1 MTTPSPPGSPP
12 GLPPGSPAPALVE
25 RLSGM
30 RWNRFHTV
38 MVLLFG
44 IGWAMDAFE
53 VTLIGNV
60 LGALRQRFHLGADAM
75 SLLLGAW
82 FAGLMAGAAGFGY
95 LADRYG
101 RRRIFLASLVL
112 YGVSTL
118 AAAFAPSLAALL
130 LLRLLAG
137 IGVGAEYAAINA
149 AIAELVPSRSR
160 GRAAAVVLNFWPI
173 GSLVAALLSWLV
185 LSALPADLG
194 WRVVFGFGG
203 AIALSTA
210 WFRRHLPES
219 PRWLEATGRGTEA
232 QTIVAGIEA
241 GVTRLPV
248 PDLTPM
254 HRRAR
259 HETAALRTLL
269 GRYKARLALGAVL
282 DFAEA
287 SGYYGLFAFLP
298 LVVLPALHL
307 APAQL
312 PVFYLAGSLGAL
324 VGGGAA
330 ALLLDRW
337 GRHATVGGFYLAT
350 AAGTVAL
357 AFATGLGAG
366 PIMLGFALVNLLA
379 TGSWI
384 AAYPTFSE
392 LFPTSLR
399 ASGIGA
405 SVAVGRIGAMISPF
419 LVGWVGAHSMAGAL
433 LLLAGFW
440 LLGAAAMGLWHWM
453 GGIEA
458 RGLSLEHL
466 APEPIAV
473 REAPSHA

>member
-1 MTTPSPPGSPP
+1 MTEPQPDSLS
-12 GLPPGSPAPALVE
+12 E
-25 RLSGM
+25 RLSALQ
-30 RWNRFHTV
+30 WNRFHTIIV
-38 MVLLFG
+38 VLFG
-44 IGWAMDAFE
+44 VGWAMDAFE

-60 LGALRQRFHLGADAM
+60 LGALRERFHLGSDAM
-75 SLLLGAW
+75 SLILGAW
-82 FAGLMAGAAGFGY
+82 FAGLMLGAAGFGH

-101 RRRIFLASLVL
+101 RRRIFLGSLVL
-112 YGVSTL
+112 YGVTTL
-118 AAAFAPSLAALL
+118 AAAFAPNLAALL
-130 LLRLLAG
+130 ILRLLAG
-137 IGVGAEYAAINA
+137 IGVGAEYSAINA
-149 AIAELVPSRSR
+149 AIAELVPSRAR
-160 GRAAAVVLNFWPI
+160 GRASALVLNFWPL

-185 LSALPADLG
+185 LSALPPDLG

-203 AIALSTA
+203 LIALSSA
-210 WFRRHLPES
+210 WLRRHLPES
-219 PRWLEATGRGTEA
+219 PRWLESAGRGREA
-232 QTIVAGIEA
+232 LAIVNGIEA
-241 GVTRLPV
+241 GMTNMPAPEAPPIR
-248 PDLTPM
+248 
-254 HRRAR
+254 HRVQREQHAM
-259 HETAALRTLL
+259 LTLL
-269 GRYKARLALGAVL
+269 RRYPARLALGAVL

-312 PVFYLAGSLGAL
+312 PLFYLAGSIGAL
-324 VGGGAA
+324 LGGLAA

-337 GRHATVGGFYLAT
+337 GRFATVASFYLAT
-350 AAGTVAL
+350 ALGTIAL
-357 AFATGLGAG
+357 AFATNLGALVLGAG
-366 PIMLGFALVNLLA
+366 FALLNLLA

-419 LVGWVGAHSMAGAL
+419 LVGAVGARSMPAAL

-440 LLGAAAMGLWHWM
+440 VLGAAAMLVWRWM

-458 RGLSLEHL
+458 KGMQLERI
-466 APEPIAV
+466 APQEDAA
-473 REAPSHA
+473 RA

>member
-1 MTTPSPPGSPP
+1 M
-12 GLPPGSPAPALVE
+12 GLPDAPLAATMGE
-25 RLSGM
+25 RLSTM

-38 MVLLFG
+38 IVLLFG

-60 LGALRQRFHLGADAM
+60 LGALRERFDLGANAM
-75 SLLLGAW
+75 SLILGAW
-82 FAGLMAGAAGFGY
+82 FVGLMLGASGFGA

-112 YGVSTL
+112 YGVATL
-118 AAAFAPSLAALL
+118 ATAFAPSLAALL
-130 LLRLLAG
+130 ALRLLAG

-160 GRAAAVVLNFWPI
+160 GRAAALVLNFWPI
-173 GSLVAALLSWLV
+173 GSLLAALLSWLV

-203 AIALSTA
+203 VIALSSA

-219 PRWLEATGRGTEA
+219 PRWLDAVGREAEA
-232 QTIVAGIEA
+232 AAIVASIEA
-241 GVTRLPV
+241 GITRPPTLP
-248 PDLTPM
+248 PM
-254 HRRAR
+254 PIRHRAR
-259 HETAALRTLL
+259 REGAAMMILLR
-269 GRYKARLALGAVL
+269 RYPARLALGAVL

-312 PVFYLAGSLGAL
+312 PLFYLAGSLGAL
-324 VGGGAA
+324 FGGLAA
-330 ALLLDRW
+330 FLLLDRW
-337 GRHATVGGFYLAT
+337 GRHGTVAGFYLAT
-350 AAGTVAL
+350 ALATIAL
-357 AFATGLGAG
+357 AFATDLGAG
-366 PIMLGFALVNLLA
+366 VLMLGFALVNLLA

-405 SVAVGRIGAMISPF
+405 SVAIGRLGATLSPF
-419 LVGWVGAHSMAGAL
+419 LVGYLGARSMPEAL

-440 LLGAAAMGLWHWM
+440 LLGAGAMLLWHWL
-453 GGIEA
+453 GGIEG
-458 RGLSLEHL
+458 RGLALERI
-466 APEPIAV
+466 APEEGG
-473 REAPSHA
+473 EALSHA

>member
-1 MTTPSPPGSPP
+1 MS
-12 GLPPGSPAPALVE
+12 LPDTSDAATMAE
-25 RLSGM
+25 RLSTM

-38 MVLLFG
+38 IVLLFG

-60 LGALRQRFHLGADAM
+60 LGALRERFDLGANAM
-75 SLLLGAW
+75 SMILGAW
-82 FAGLMAGAAGFGY
+82 FVGLMLGAAGFGA

-112 YGVSTL
+112 YGVATL
-118 AAAFAPSLAALL
+118 ATAFAPSLAALL
-130 LLRLLAG
+130 ALRLLAG

-160 GRAAAVVLNFWPI
+160 GRAAALVLNFWPI
-173 GSLVAALLSWLV
+173 GSLLAALLSWLV
-185 LSALPADLG
+185 LSALPSDLG

-203 AIALSTA
+203 VIALSSA

-219 PRWLEATGRGTEA
+219 PRWLDAVGREVEAA
-232 QTIVAGIEA
+232 AIVAGIEA
-241 GVTRLPV
+241 GITRLP
-248 PDLTPM
+248 PATPAPIR
-254 HRRAR
+254 HRVRREGASM
-259 HETAALRTLL
+259 TTLL
-269 GRYKARLALGAVL
+269 RRYPARLALGAVL

-312 PVFYLAGSLGAL
+312 PLFYLAGSVGAL
-324 VGGGAA
+324 FGGLAA
-330 ALLLDRW
+330 FLLLDRW
-337 GRHATVGGFYLAT
+337 GRHGTVAGFYLAT
-350 AAGTVAL
+350 ALATVAL
-357 AFATGLGAG
+357 AFATGFGAG
-366 PIMLGFALVNLLA
+366 VLMLGFALVNLLA

-405 SVAVGRIGAMISPF
+405 SVAIGRLGAMLSPF
-419 LVGWVGAHSMAGAL
+419 LVGYVGAHSMPQAL

-440 LLGAAAMGLWHWM
+440 LLGAAAMLLWHWF
-453 GGIEA
+453 GGIEG
-458 RGLSLEHL
+458 RGLALERI
-466 APEPIAV
+466 APE
-473 REAPSHA
+473 EAGEALSHA

>member
-1 MTTPSPPGSPP
+1 
-12 GLPPGSPAPALVE
+12 
-25 RLSGM
+25 
-30 RWNRFHTV
+30 
-38 MVLLFG
+38 
-44 IGWAMDAFE
+44 MDAFE

-60 LGALRQRFHLGADAM
+60 LGALRERFDLGADAM
-75 SLLLGAW
+75 SLILGAW
-82 FAGLMAGAAGFGY
+82 FAGLMLGAAGFGY

-112 YGVSTL
+112 YGVTTL
-118 AAAFAPSLAALL
+118 AAAFAPNLAALL

-137 IGVGAEYAAINA
+137 IGVGAEYSAINA
-149 AIAELVPSRSR
+149 AISELVPSRSR
-160 GRAAAVVLNFWPI
+160 GRAAAVVLNFLPV
-173 GSLVAALLSWLV
+173 GSLFAALLSWLV
-185 LSALPADLG
+185 LSALPPDLG

-203 AIALSTA
+203 VIALSSA

-219 PRWLEATGRGTEA
+219 PRWLESVGRDAEA
-232 QTIVAGIEA
+232 RAIVSGIEA
-241 GVTRLPV
+241 AIIILPV
-248 PDLTPM
+248 PEPTPV
-254 HRRAR
+254 HRRVKR
-259 HETAALRTLL
+259 EGAAVMTLL
-269 GRYKARLALGAVL
+269 RRYPARLALGAIL

-312 PVFYLAGSLGAL
+312 PVFYLAGSVGAL
-324 VGGGAA
+324 FGGVAA
-330 ALLLDRW
+330 SMLLDRC
-337 GRHATVGGFYLAT
+337 GRYATVSLFYLAT
-350 AAGTVAL
+350 ALGTIAL
-357 AFATGLGAG
+357 AFATNLGTG
-366 PIMLGFALVNLLA
+366 ILMLGFALVNLLA

-419 LVGWVGAHSMAGAL
+419 LVGTIGARSMPAAL

-440 LLGAAAMGLWHWM
+440 LLGAATMQMWRWM

-458 RGLSLEHL
+458 SGLALERI
-466 APEPIAV
+466 APEDV
-473 REAPSHA
+473 VSHA

>member
-1 MTTPSPPGSPP
+1 MTENSIPASATPLSD
-12 GLPPGSPAPALVE
+12 
-25 RLSGM
+25 RLAQIG
-30 RWNRFHTV
+30 WNRFHTIA
-38 MVLLFG
+38 VLLFG
-44 IGWAMDAFE
+44 MGWAMDAFE

-60 LGALRQRFHLGADAM
+60 LGALRDRFHLGADAM

-82 FAGLMAGAAGFGY
+82 FAGLMLGAAGFGY
-95 LADRYG
+95 LADRHG
-101 RRRIFLASLVL
+101 RRRVFLASLVL
-112 YGVSTL
+112 YGTTTL
-118 AAAFAPSLAALL
+118 AAAFAPSLGALL
-130 LLRLLAG
+130 ALRLLAG
-137 IGVGAEYAAINA
+137 IGVGAEYSAINA
-149 AIAELVPSRSR
+149 AIAELVPSRTR

-173 GSLVAALLSWLV
+173 GSLVAALLAWLV
-185 LSALPADLG
+185 LSALPPDIG

-203 AIALSTA
+203 AIALSSA

-219 PRWLEATGRGTEA
+219 PRWLEATG
-232 QTIVAGIEA
+232 QTDAARAVVAGIEA
-241 GVTRLPV
+241 GLTRLPV
-248 PDLTPM
+248 PDAAPV
-254 HRRAR
+254 HARVRR
-259 HETAALRTLL
+259 EGVALRTLL
-269 GRYKARLALGAVL
+269 RRYPARLALGAAL

-307 APAQL
+307 PPARL
-312 PVFYLAGSLGAL
+312 PLFYLAGSIGAL
-324 VGGGAA
+324 CGGVGASM
-330 ALLLDRW
+330 LLDRM

-350 AAGTVAL
+350 ALGTVAF
-357 AFATGLGAG
+357 AYATGLGAG
-366 PIMLGFALVNLLA
+366 VIMLGFALVNMLA

-419 LVGWVGAHSMAGAL
+419 LVGYVGAHSMQAAL

-440 LLGAAAMGLWHWM
+440 LLGAGAIAVWRLM

-458 RGLSLEHL
+458 NGLSLETI
-466 APEPIAV
+466 APEETV
-473 REAPSHA
+473 SHA

>member
-1 MTTPSPPGSPP
+1 
-12 GLPPGSPAPALVE
+12 VI
-25 RLSGM
+25 
-30 RWNRFHTV
+30 
-38 MVLLFG
+38 VLLFG
-44 IGWAMDAFE
+44 MGWAMDAFE

-60 LGALRQRFHLGADAM
+60 LGALRERFSLGADAM
-75 SLLLGAW
+75 SLILGAW
-82 FAGLMAGAAGFGY
+82 FAGLMLGAAGFGY

-112 YGVSTL
+112 YGVATL
-118 AAAFAPSLAALL
+118 AAAFAPDLTALL

-137 IGVGAEYAAINA
+137 IGVGAEYSAINA
-149 AIAELVPSRSR
+149 AISELVPSRSR
-160 GRAAAVVLNFWPI
+160 GRAAALVLNFWPV
-173 GSLVAALLSWLV
+173 GSLFAALLSWLV
-185 LSALPADLG
+185 LSTLSPDLG

-203 AIALSTA
+203 VIALSSA

-219 PRWLEATGRGTEA
+219 PRWLESVGRGAEA
-232 QTIVAGIEA
+232 QAIVRGIEA
-241 GVTRLPV
+241 GMTNLPI
-248 PDLTPM
+248 PEPTPV
-254 HRRAR
+254 HRRVRREGVAMM
-259 HETAALRTLL
+259 TLL
-269 GRYKARLALGAVL
+269 RRYPGRLALGAVL

-312 PVFYLAGSLGAL
+312 PVFYLAGSIGAL
-324 VGGGAA
+324 FGGVAA
-330 ALLLDRW
+330 SMLLDRW
-337 GRHATVGGFYLAT
+337 GRYATVSLFYLAT
-350 AAGTVAL
+350 ALGTIAL
-357 AFATGLGAG
+357 AFATDLGTG
-366 PIMLGFALVNLLA
+366 VLMLGFALVNLLA

-405 SVAVGRIGAMISPF
+405 SVAVGRIGAMASPF
-419 LVGWVGAHSMAGAL
+419 LVGTIGARSMPAAL

-440 LLGAAAMGLWHWM
+440 LLGAATMQVWRWM

-458 RGLSLEHL
+458 SGLSLERI
-466 APEPIAV
+466 APE
-473 REAPSHA
+473 EAASHA

>member
-1 MTTPSPPGSPP
+1 
-12 GLPPGSPAPALVE
+12 
-25 RLSGM
+25 
-30 RWNRFHTV
+30 
-38 MVLLFG
+38 
-44 IGWAMDAFE
+44 MDAFE

-60 LGALRQRFHLGADAM
+60 LGALRERFDLGADAM
-75 SLLLGAW
+75 SLILGAW
-82 FAGLMAGAAGFGY
+82 FAGLMLGAAGFGY

-112 YGVSTL
+112 YGVTTL
-118 AAAFAPSLAALL
+118 AAAFAPNLAALL

-137 IGVGAEYAAINA
+137 IGVGAEYSAINA
-149 AIAELVPSRSR
+149 AISELVPSRSR
-160 GRAAAVVLNFWPI
+160 GRAAAVVLNFLPV
-173 GSLVAALLSWLV
+173 GSLFAALLSWLV
-185 LSALPADLG
+185 LSALPPDLG

-203 AIALSTA
+203 VIALSSA

-219 PRWLEATGRGTEA
+219 PRWLESVGRDAEA
-232 QTIVAGIEA
+232 RAIVSGIEA
-241 GVTRLPV
+241 AIIILPV
-248 PDLTPM
+248 PEPTPV
-254 HRRAR
+254 HRRVKR
-259 HETAALRTLL
+259 EGAAVMTLL
-269 GRYKARLALGAVL
+269 RRYPARLALGAIL

-312 PVFYLAGSLGAL
+312 PVFYLAGSVGAL
-324 VGGGAA
+324 FGGVAA
-330 ALLLDRW
+330 SMLLDRC
-337 GRHATVGGFYLAT
+337 GRYATVSLFYLAT
-350 AAGTVAL
+350 APGTIAL
-357 AFATGLGAG
+357 AFATNLGTG
-366 PIMLGFALVNLLA
+366 ILMLGFALVNLLA

-419 LVGWVGAHSMAGAL
+419 LVGTIGARSMPAAL

-440 LLGAAAMGLWHWM
+440 LLGAATMQMWRWM

-458 RGLSLEHL
+458 SGLALERI
-466 APEPIAV
+466 APEDV
-473 REAPSHA
+473 VSHA